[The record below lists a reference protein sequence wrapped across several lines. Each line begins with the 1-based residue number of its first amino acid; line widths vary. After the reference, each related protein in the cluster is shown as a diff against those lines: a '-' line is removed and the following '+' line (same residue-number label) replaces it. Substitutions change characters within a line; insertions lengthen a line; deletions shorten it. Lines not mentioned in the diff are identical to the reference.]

1 MSKITIEIDSDDA
14 EMMINEFRRFVLS
27 VRRLEDNVSAIKKTL
42 TEKESLIKKYME
54 EDYGE

>member
-1 MSKITIEIDSDDA
+1 VSKITIEIDSEDA

-27 VRRLEDNVSAIKKTL
+27 VRRIEDSVVAIKKTL

-54 EDYGE
+54 DYDE

>member
-1 MSKITIEIDSDDA
+1 MSKITIEIDSEDA

-27 VRRLEDNVSAIKKTL
+27 VRRIEDSVVAIKKTL

-54 EDYGE
+54 DYDE

>member
-14 EMMINEFRRFVLS
+14 EMMLNEFRRFVLS

-54 EDYGE
+54 EYDE

>member
-1 MSKITIEIDSDDA
+1 MSRITIEIDSEDA

-27 VRRLEDNVSAIKKTL
+27 VRRVEDSVVAIKNTL

-54 EDYGE
+54 DYDE

>member
-27 VRRLEDNVSAIKKTL
+27 VRRLEDNVSAIKNTL

-54 EDYGE
+54 EYDE